1 MPCPGKFR
9 ESLEC
14 FNIDEKVINQ
24 INDGYETIDNKTPK
38 KMRARFF
45 KRAVDIMTEQV
56 ENERIQEI
64 FEWNA
69 CCKGGAREKASKSF
83 AKNNANLSLDE
94 KLELIKD
101 VPNMGKPVRNEDGTI
116 TVHAV
121 YYSDGEK
128 FLCACSNYNGVKRDY
143 SVSRNYCY
151 CCAGH
156 FKYHYEIMLGVK
168 LKQGRLKQTDGM
180 DLHQSRSKPG
190 AAIGLWDWNQPARIL
205 PMVCSIWER
214 ICQRLFPVQN

>member
-1 MPCPGKFR
+1 MPSPEKFQ
-9 ESLEC
+9 ESLKH
-14 FNIDEKVINQ
+14 FHVDENVIAQ
-24 INDGYETIDNKTPK
+24 IQEGYEDIDGKTPK
-38 KMRARFF
+38 KKRGLYF

-56 ENERIQEI
+56 EPEKLQEI

-83 AKNNANLSLDE
+83 AKQNAGFSVNE

-101 VPNMGKPVRNEDGTI
+101 VPYMGRPVRNADGTI

-128 FLCACSNYNGVKRDY
+128 FLCGCSNYNGVKRDY
-143 SVSRNYCY
+143 TVSRNYCF

-168 LKQGRLKQTDGM
+168 LKTLEIVSSPLDSDG
-180 DLHQSRSKPG
+180 KNPCIIKY
-190 AAIGLWDWNQPARIL
+190 AII
-205 PMVCSIWER
+205 
-214 ICQRLFPVQN
+214 